1 MIRSLEKGTGI
12 PASILI
18 QPYKLA
24 NEMRNSDEYLATRPG
39 ATSSVI
45 QISDNKETK
54 YGTEPPTN
62 Q

>member
-12 PASILI
+12 PANILI

-24 NEMRNSDEYLATRPG
+24 DELKYGDEYLATKPG
-39 ATSSVI
+39 ATSSGI

-54 YGTEPPTN
+54 YGTKPPTDE
-62 Q
+62 